1 VNVLELM
8 PTRTFSG
15 RYKNLA
21 KIGEFVSGVAQNAG
35 FDAAQVYS
43 LQLAVD
49 EACTNIIEH
58 GYGGE
63 GRGKIVCACDTSEY
77 GLTITLKDWG
87 RNFDPDGVPEP
98 NYDVPLEKLQKR
110 GAGLYLMNKIMDRVQ
125 YQFDKKKGNQLTMFK
140 KR

>member
-1 VNVLELM
+1 M

-21 KIGEFVSGVAQNAG
+21 KIADFVSGIAQDAG
-35 FDAAQVYS
+35 FDTAQVYS

-63 GRGKIVCACDTSEY
+63 GRGKIVCACDLSAN

-87 RNFDPDGVPEP
+87 RKFDPEEVPKP
-98 NYDVPLEKLQKR
+98 NYNVPLEKLQKR
-110 GAGLYLMNKIMDRVQ
+110 GAGLYLMNKIMDRVH
-125 YQFDKKKGNQLTMFK
+125 YQFDDKKGNQLTMFK
-140 KR
+140 KK

>member
-1 VNVLELM
+1 M

-21 KIGEFVSGVAQNAG
+21 KIAKFVTDVAKKAG
-35 FDAAQVYS
+35 FEPSQVYS
-43 LQLAVD
+43 LELAVD

-63 GRGKIVCACDTSEY
+63 GRGKIVCACDVSQR

-87 RNFDPDGVPEP
+87 QSFDPAAIPAP
-98 NYDVPLEKLQKR
+98 KYNVPLEKLQQR
-110 GAGLYLMNKIMDRVQ
+110 GAGLYLMKKVMDRVD
-125 YQFDKKKGNQLTMFK
+125 YQFDDKHGNQLTMFK
-140 KR
+140 KK